1 MSARRL
7 LLALPVLVVAGVMCA
22 AGPAAARGDDGN
34 FDDTSGNRIVVNGRV
49 DVVRGDTVDNV
60 VIFNGPAVIAG
71 HVKENVIAFNGDIRV
86 TGRVDDNVIA
96 FNGQAIITGTAVVG
110 GDVRSSD
117 DPVVARGAQ
126 VDGNIEETNFA
137 NAFNV
142 AGVIFYVVWWLALTV
157 SLFVLGVL
165 YLWLAPRAAEA
176 AIAVGRTR
184 VGATIGWGLLLLFG
198 IPIVSL
204 IILFTLLGAPLGF
217 VGLFAMVPLVALGYV
232 TSAYFVGRLILKE
245 SNRFLV
251 FLLGWGILRIVELF
265 PVLGHLVSLAAIV
278 YGIGMLGIAAWR
290 AARGTSAPPA
300 ASTPAPA
307 AATA

>member
-7 LLALPVLVVAGVMCA
+7 LLALPLVVVAGLIA
-22 AGPAAARGDDGN
+22 TAGPALAGGDDKA
-34 FDDTSGNRIVVNGRV
+34 DVSDTSGNRIVVNGRV

-71 HVKENVIAFNGDIRV
+71 HVTENVIAFNGDIRV

-96 FNGQAIITGTAVVG
+96 FNGQAFIAGTAEVG

-117 DPVVARGAQ
+117 DPVVARTAR

-137 NAFNV
+137 NAFDV
-142 AGVIFYVVWWLALTV
+142 AGVIFYVVWWFALTV

-176 AIAVGRTR
+176 AIAAGRTR
-184 VGATIGWGLLLLFG
+184 VGASIGWGLLLLFG

-204 IILFTLLGAPLGF
+204 IILFTLVGAPLGF

-232 TSAYFVGRLILKE
+232 TSAFFLGRLILKE
-245 SNRFLV
+245 SNRFLA

-278 YGIGMLGIAAWR
+278 YGLGMLGIAAWR

-300 ASTPAPA
+300 ATTPAPA
-307 AATA
+307 TA